1 MSDLQSGLRSPAGSE
16 NSSTRTLDVRAKA
29 PRPNRRSRPR
39 FVASLCLAAWIAVAV
54 ELAAILLLPF
64 DTLTVPVLGAVL
76 TGPVAVLALLV
87 HAACQSTI
95 ALGLWRL
102 RHWARM
108 LAMGYL
114 GFLLASFL
122 LWGLGGVGSREAVSV
137 LVFQVCGLPF
147 LTFSFMYLYGGG
159 RYFS

>member
-1 MSDLQSGLRSPAGSE
+1 MEKG
-16 NSSTRTLDVRAKA
+16 STRTLDVRANA
-29 PRPNRRSRPR
+29 PRPGRRSRPR
-39 FVASLCLAAWIAVAV
+39 FVAALCLAASLAVAV
-54 ELAAILLLPF
+54 ELLAILLLPF
-64 DTLTVPVLGAVL
+64 DVLTVPALGAML

-87 HAACQSTI
+87 HAAFQSTI
-95 ALGLWRL
+95 AVGLWHL
-102 RHWARM
+102 RRWARM

-122 LWGLGGVGSREAVSV
+122 LWGLGGVGAREAVSV

>member
-1 MSDLQSGLRSPAGSE
+1 VSDLRSGPRSPAASE
-16 NSSTRTLDVRAKA
+16 KGTARALDVRANA
-29 PRPNRRSRPR
+29 PRPGRRSRPR
-39 FVASLCLAAWIAVAV
+39 FVAALCLAALVAVALEFV
-54 ELAAILLLPF
+54 AIVLLPF
-64 DTLTVPVLGAVL
+64 DALTVPVLDAVL
-76 TGPVAVLALLV
+76 TGPVAVLALMV
-87 HAACQSTI
+87 HAAFQSTI
-95 ALGLWRL
+95 AVGLWRL
-102 RHWARM
+102 RRWARM

-122 LWGLGGVGSREAVSV
+122 LWGLGGVGAREAVSV